1 MRDVPRLDDRRP
13 PPDPLTTF
21 IKEAVREAVREEFAA
36 LDIQLGQRED
46 DRLVTAKEAGELLN
60 VSRDWIYR
68 HAHELPF
75 TRRPTKR
82 AVRFSYHGIQKWL
95 KTR

>member
-1 MRDVPRLDDRRP
+1 MRDVARLDDHRP
-13 PPDPLTTF
+13 PTDPLTTAV
-21 IKEAVREAVREEFAA
+21 KEAVKEAVREEFAA
-36 LDIQLGQRED
+36 LGIQLGQHEG

-68 HAHELPF
+68 HAHKLPF
-75 TRRPTKR
+75 TRRPTQR